1 LPLQPAKILVV
12 DDIPENL
19 SVVTKFLL
27 AASYDVRPVMSSLD
41 ALRLAAADPPD
52 LVLLDIRMP
61 EMDGFEVCRH
71 LKASDATAQVP
82 VIFLSASDSLTD
94 KLQAFQHGGVD
105 YIEKPFQ
112 EEEVL
117 ARVRAQLRL
126 RNAQR
131 ELQTARDTLEQKVL
145 ERTLDLAAREAQYK
159 RLVENSPSIIYTYSS
174 LRGYL
179 YANPQAERL
188 LGHAPE
194 ALHRDPGLWH
204 DNIHPE
210 DQAMVRRAWESLP
223 IGRGYD
229 LEYRVRDAY
238 GRWHWLQD
246 RSINVRVLG
255 REVIVDGLASD
266 ITEARRH
273 RELMEHAAYHDPL
286 TGLANRK
293 RLQEYME
300 SLMAADGEP
309 FSLLLLDLDRF
320 KEINDALGHH
330 IGDQLL
336 MLISQRL
343 RECVQSRIGLVARLG
358 GDEFAICIRGAGLT
372 EAETWA
378 NIVLGALAQSFEL
391 EGIRLEVGASIG
403 LAVAPRD
410 GRSAAELLRC
420 ADVAMYVAKRTLS
433 GYSAYSPTADGH
445 SLSRLA
451 LVSEFGEA
459 LQRGELVLHYQPKLS
474 LDVDRVLGVEALVRW
489 QHPRHGLLMPGQFLP
504 LVEVSDLVRK
514 LTYWVAEEAAHQL
527 RRWNDAGIHLEV
539 AINLS
544 ARNLVDDFLAPRIH
558 AALEAVGVPSEQLEV
573 EITET
578 AMMVDPDR
586 AIDTLRHIADLG
598 VKLAVD
604 DFGTGFSSFAF
615 VRRMPP
621 LAVLKIDRSFVSRM
635 LDDPADAAVVES
647 MVHLVHGL
655 GVRAVAEG
663 VEDVET
669 LEALRRMGCHEAQ
682 GYYIAKPMD
691 ADRLAGWIR
700 QRGDGQGGGK
710 S

>member
-1 LPLQPAKILVV
+1 LASQPAKILVV
-12 DDIPENL
+12 DDVPENL

-27 AASYDVRPVMSSLD
+27 ASSYDVRPVMSSLD

-71 LKASDATAQVP
+71 LKANEATAQVP
-82 VIFLSASDSLTD
+82 VIFLSASGSLTD
-94 KLQAFQHGGVD
+94 KLQAFQQGGVD

-126 RNAQR
+126 RGVQQ
-131 ELQTARDTLEQKVL
+131 ELQAARATLEQKVL

-159 RLVENSPSIIYTYSS
+159 RLVENSPSIIYTYST
-174 LRGYL
+174 LRGYV
-179 YANPQAERL
+179 YANSQVERL

-194 ALHRDPGLWH
+194 ALGRDPGLWH
-204 DNIHPE
+204 ENIHP
-210 DQAMVRRAWESLP
+210 DDAPMVRRAWDSLP

-229 LEYRVRDAY
+229 LEYRVRDAH

-255 REVIVDGLASD
+255 REVIVDGISSD

-286 TGLANRK
+286 TGLPNRK
-293 RLQEYME
+293 KLHEYMD

-336 MLISQRL
+336 MLIAQRL
-343 RECVQSRIGLVARLG
+343 REAINSRTGLVARLG
-358 GDEFAICIRGAGLT
+358 GDEFAICVRGAALA

-378 NIVLGALAQSFEL
+378 ATVLAALMQSFEL
-391 EGIRLEVGASIG
+391 EGIRLEVGGSIG
-403 LAVAPRD
+403 VAVAPRD
-410 GRSAAELLRC
+410 GHSAAELLRC

-433 GYSAYSPTADGH
+433 GYSMYSPTADSH

-459 LQRGELVLHYQPKLS
+459 LRRGELVLHYQPKLS
-474 LDVDRVLGVEALVRW
+474 LDCDRVLGVEALVRW

-504 LVEVSDLVRK
+504 LIEVSDMVRK
-514 LTYWVAEEAAHQL
+514 LTYWVAEAAAQQL
-527 RRWNDAGIHLEV
+527 KVWNQQGIHLEV

-558 AALEAVGVPSEQLEV
+558 AALDAAGVPPDQLEV

-586 AIDTLRHIADLG
+586 AIATLRRIADLG

-604 DFGTGFSSFAF
+604 DFGTGYSSFAF

-655 GVRAVAEG
+655 KVRAVAEG
-663 VEDVET
+663 VEDQRT
-669 LEALRRMGCHEAQ
+669 LDVLRRIGCHEVQ
-682 GYYIAKPMD
+682 GYHIAKPMD
-691 ADRLAGWIR
+691 ADRLAGWMR
-700 QRGDGQGGGK
+700 DFAGAVTV
-710 S
+710 